1 MQSPCL
7 LAHGRQQETR
17 GFTQSRL
24 RFHDHGVRFTCELC
38 ALLQADATMH
48 ASLVHKMLLIA
59 LDKAQDKQRIVADLL
74 SSLIIRDALLVPML

>member
-1 MQSPCL
+1 
-7 LAHGRQQETR
+7 
-17 GFTQSRL
+17 
-24 RFHDHGVRFTCELC
+24 
-38 ALLQADATMH
+38 MH